1 MRMRKKRMMR
11 RRWSRPASPVYNASS
26 VGITMSLIG
35 MLRQIIYHSSNQSH
49 INLKAASA
57 RIK

>member
-1 MRMRKKRMMR
+1 MRMRKKQMM

-26 VGITMSLIG
+26 LGITMSLIG

-57 RIK
+57 GIK